1 MNTKSFWM
9 AVAVAVSFVLVSC
22 GASTPPTTYTV
33 GGTVSGLNGTGLVLQ
48 NNATNNLTIASNGQF
63 TFTNAIVTGGNYAVT
78 ILTQPTN
85 PAQTCVITSGGS
97 GTVTSDVVIV
107 VVTCANNTFTVGGT
121 VSGLTGKGLV
131 LQDNGGDNFTVT
143 GSGSF
148 TFATAIARGSNFV
161 VTVLTQPNTPSQTCN
176 VTNGVGTNIIGNI
189 TDVQVTCFTTTV
201 TYMIGG
207 MVTGLS
213 GTGLVLQDNS
223 GDNLPVNGNGAFTF
237 ATPLPSGATYSVTV
251 LAQPTGPSQNCV
263 VSAGG
268 GTANA
273 NITGIL
279 VSCTTNTY
287 SIGGTITGLTGSG
300 LVLQDNG
307 GDNLSV
313 SASATSFTFPTLV
326 ASGAAY
332 AVTVLTQPSS
342 GPSCAVTNG
351 SGTVASSPVINI
363 TIGCGSSAA
372 NVSATVTGLLA
383 NTTVVLQDNGADNL
397 TSSDNGVTKN
407 FNTPIANNA
416 AYKVAILT
424 QPMGTTCTPGAN
436 ASGIASGANIYI
448 AVTCGNPVAAGEVH
462 TCMVTSAGGV
472 NCWGQ
477 NEYGQLGTGNTTDSS
492 SPVPVIGLPSGVVSV
507 AAGSLSTCS
516 LTGAGN
522 VWCWGDN
529 SSGQLGNGTFTQS
542 NIPVEVLDPSGN
554 SSLSDIAQIAAG
566 QNHACAVTN
575 AGAALCWGDNS
586 KGELGNDSV
595 NGSDIPV
602 MVSGLSSNIST
613 ISAGSEFTCAVTTA
627 EAALC
632 WGEGGSG
639 QLGNGQAASSSN
651 PEVVLDTTGKVPLS
665 GLVAVS
671 SGSEDAC
678 ALAGSGAV
686 LCWGANS
693 FGQLGN
699 GVTSAQSNIPVGRMD
714 PTNGSPLSGIVM
726 ISGGQDDFCAVTSA
740 GVAMCWGLNE
750 NGQLGNGNTSNSAT
764 PATVSGLP
772 GGVTAIAAGY
782 NHSCAVT
789 GSGTALCW
797 GQNESGQLTNGTT
810 TISSTK

>member
-424 QPMGTTCTPGAN
+424 QPMGTTCTLSAN
-436 ASGIASGANIYI
+436 ASGIASGANINV

-462 TCMVTSAGGV
+462 TCMVTSTGGV

-507 AAGSLSTCS
+507 AAGSLSTCA

-542 NIPVEVLDPSGN
+542 NIPVELLDPSGN

-651 PEVVLDTTGKVPLS
+651 PEAVLDTTGKAPLS
-665 GLVAVS
+665 GVVAVS
-671 SGSEDAC
+671 AGSEDAC
-678 ALAGSGAV
+678 ALAGGGAV

-699 GVTSAQSNIPVGRMD
+699 GVTSAQSNIPVGTMD
-714 PTNGSPLSGIVM
+714 PTNESPLSGIVM

-740 GVAMCWGLNE
+740 GVAACWGLNE

-772 GGVTAIAAGY
+772 GSVTAIAAGY

-789 GSGTALCW
+789 GSGTALYW
-797 GQNESGQLTNGTT
+797 GQNESGQPTNGTT
-810 TISSTK
+810 TITSTK

>member
-1 MNTKSFWM
+1 
-9 AVAVAVSFVLVSC
+9 
-22 GASTPPTTYTV
+22 
-33 GGTVSGLNGTGLVLQ
+33 
-48 NNATNNLTIASNGQF
+48 
-63 TFTNAIVTGGNYAVT
+63 
-78 ILTQPTN
+78 
-85 PAQTCVITSGGS
+85 
-97 GTVTSDVVIV
+97 
-107 VVTCANNTFTVGGT
+107 
-121 VSGLTGKGLV
+121 
-131 LQDNGGDNFTVT
+131 
-143 GSGSF
+143 
-148 TFATAIARGSNFV
+148 
-161 VTVLTQPNTPSQTCN
+161 
-176 VTNGVGTNIIGNI
+176 
-189 TDVQVTCFTTTV
+189 
-201 TYMIGG
+201 
-207 MVTGLS
+207 
-213 GTGLVLQDNS
+213 
-223 GDNLPVNGNGAFTF
+223 
-237 ATPLPSGATYSVTV
+237 
-251 LAQPTGPSQNCV
+251 
-263 VSAGG
+263 
-268 GTANA
+268 
-273 NITGIL
+273 
-279 VSCTTNTY
+279 
-287 SIGGTITGLTGSG
+287 
-300 LVLQDNG
+300 
-307 GDNLSV
+307 
-313 SASATSFTFPTLV
+313 
-326 ASGAAY
+326 
-332 AVTVLTQPSS
+332 
-342 GPSCAVTNG
+342 
-351 SGTVASSPVINI
+351 
-363 TIGCGSSAA
+363 
-372 NVSATVTGLLA
+372 
-383 NTTVVLQDNGADNL
+383 
-397 TSSDNGVTKN
+397 
-407 FNTPIANNA
+407 
-416 AYKVAILT
+416 
-424 QPMGTTCTPGAN
+424 
-436 ASGIASGANIYI
+436 
-448 AVTCGNPVAAGEVH
+448 
-462 TCMVTSAGGV
+462 
-472 NCWGQ
+472 
-477 NEYGQLGTGNTTDSS
+477 
-492 SPVPVIGLPSGVVSV
+492 
-507 AAGSLSTCS
+507 

-678 ALAGSGAV
+678 ALAGNGAV

-699 GVTSAQSNIPVGRMD
+699 GVTSAQSNIPVGTMD

-740 GVAMCWGLNE
+740 GVAACWGLNE

-772 GGVTAIAAGY
+772 GGVPAIAAGY

-797 GQNESGQLTNGTT
+797 GQNESGQPTNGTT